1 MENQNVQ
8 YYEIGRKIF
17 DSNKINYS
25 LDHIYMENF
34 SKVVKDESI
43 RDALILDKEEYNKK
57 YEDEKNKLLFDLSLL
72 ELTSEIIDKN

>member
-43 RDALILDKEEYNKK
+43 RDAIILDKEEYNKK

>member
-72 ELTSEIIDKN
+72 ELSSEIVNKN

>member
-34 SKVVKDESI
+34 SKVVKDESM